1 MPHYMLQASYNQDQ
15 IKAMVD
21 NPQDRAVAARKLM
34 EGMGGK
40 MECFYFTFGDSDIV
54 AIGEFPDNETAVA
67 CAMAVAGSGT
77 TSSYKTTVLVT
88 PDQAVEAM
96 KKAGAAM
103 GSYRPPSG

>member
-21 NPQDRAVAARKLM
+21 NPQDRAEAARKLI

-40 MECFYFTFGDSDIV
+40 MECFYFTLGDSDIV

-67 CAMAVAGSGT
+67 CAMLVGGSGT
-77 TSSYKTTVLVT
+77 TSSYKTTVLIT
-88 PDQAVEAM
+88 PNQSVEAM

>member
-1 MPHYMLQASYNQDQ
+1 MPHYMIQASYNQDQ

-21 NPQDRAVAARKLM
+21 NPQDRAEAARKVV
-34 EGMGGK
+34 EGLGGK

-54 AIGEFPDNETAVA
+54 MISEFPDNEAAVA
-67 CAMAVAGSGT
+67 CAMAVAASGAS
-77 TSSYKTTVLVT
+77 SSYKTTVLVT
-88 PDQAVEAM
+88 PSQAVEAM